1 MAILPITGQKLESAP
16 GQKFGIAFV
25 AHPLILL
32 PTTVSTSGVPA
43 VEFRHFSGVDRNSIG
58 FLVFLEQKPLWDAV
72 FAYRAKTGQFCGTI
86 ALPHPVF
93 DFQPSQRQIP

>member
-1 MAILPITGQKLESAP
+1 MAMLPITRQKLESAP
-16 GQKFGIAFV
+16 GQKFGTPFV
-25 AHPLILL
+25 AHPFFLL

-58 FLVFLEQKPLWDAV
+58 FLVFLEQKPMGVDS
-72 FAYRAKTGQFCGTI
+72 FADCAKTGEFCGTI